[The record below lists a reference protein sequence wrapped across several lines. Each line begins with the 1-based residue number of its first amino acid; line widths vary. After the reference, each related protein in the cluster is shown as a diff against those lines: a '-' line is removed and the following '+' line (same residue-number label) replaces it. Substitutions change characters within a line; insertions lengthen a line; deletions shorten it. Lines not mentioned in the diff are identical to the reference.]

1 MKKHFAIKVFY
12 IAMAASIAWAALQAV
27 IYSQTGSFLL
37 MAQIPMLLIRNE
49 LVSIRLAP
57 NDGIHSRCC
66 ENYQF

>member
-1 MKKHFAIKVFY
+1 MKKLFWV
-12 IAMAASIAWAALQAV
+12 
-27 IYSQTGSFLL
+27 
-37 MAQIPMLLIRNE
+37 LLIRNE